1 MRLDPM
7 LKLMMDGPQAQIIF
21 QSLERS
27 LDFGELNVEPPEADG
42 IASAEI
48 GA

>member
-1 MRLDPM
+1 M
-7 LKLMMDGPQAQIIF
+7 LELMMDGSQAQIIF